1 MFKNTNNSNII
12 VDLKDY
18 MFTSKN
24 MNKFTKH
31 MTQIVSEPKSS
42 TKNIEQMNKEQ
53 INIEQMNKEQINK
66 EQINKQQ
73 INKEPK
79 SSTKNIEQINIEP
92 KSSTKNIEQINKEP
106 KSSTKNIEQINKG
119 QINKNVVFQTNYK
132 NKIETMYKP
141 KQKDSLFWCFYILK
155 KGFFNYE
162 MEINNQYFVVEKKEK
177 FKYIEL
183 LRKNKDILKIH
194 KIKPLTEL
202 EDDLA
207 NKDKISIKTFFALCI
222 FENIN
227 ILLVNNRKIYE
238 LLCSDIEPI
247 NIVHRNNKTYE
258 HSIELDPTNEI
269 IQKYRDTYY
278 KMSSFEGTLKGMG
291 SYKLEE
297 LIELCIKLNIN
308 IESPKVEEKGKQKMT
323 KKDIYN
329 LLVLNY

>member
-1 MFKNTNNSNII
+1 MFKNTNKSSII

-42 TKNIEQMNKEQ
+42 TKNIEQ
-53 INIEQMNKEQINK
+53 INKEQINK
-66 EQINKQQ
+66 EQINK
-73 INKEPK
+73 E
-79 SSTKNIEQINIEP
+79 
-92 KSSTKNIEQINKEP
+92 
-106 KSSTKNIEQINKG
+106 
-119 QINKNVVFQTNYK
+119 QINKNVVFQKNYK

-155 KGFFNYE
+155 NGFFNYE

-238 LLCSDIEPI
+238 LLCSDIDEKHPI
-247 NIVHRNNKTYE
+247 NIVHRNNKTYQ
-258 HSIELDPTNEI
+258 HSIELDTTNEI

-278 KMSSFEGTLKGMG
+278 KMSSFEGTLKSIG

-308 IESPKVEEKGKQKMT
+308 IEDAKVEQKGKQKMT

>member
-1 MFKNTNNSNII
+1 MFKNINKSNII
-12 VDLKDY
+12 LDLEDY

-24 MNKFTKH
+24 MNKYTKN
-31 MTQIVSEPKSS
+31 MTQFVSEPKSS
-42 TKNIEQMNKEQ
+42 TKNIK
-53 INIEQMNKEQINK
+53 
-66 EQINKQQ
+66 Q
-73 INKEPK
+73 INKEP
-79 SSTKNIEQINIEP
+79 I
-92 KSSTKNIEQINKEP
+92 KEP
-106 KSSTKNIEQINKG
+106 
-119 QINKNVVFQTNYK
+119 INKNVVCQKNYK

-141 KQKDSLFWCFYILK
+141 KQKDSLFWCFYVLK
-155 KGFFNYE
+155 NGFFNYE
-162 MEINNQYFVVEKKEK
+162 MEINNQYFVVEKNEK

-194 KIKPLTEL
+194 KIKPFTEL

-238 LLCSDIEPI
+238 LLCSDIDEKHPI

-258 HSIELDPTNEI
+258 HSIELDTTNEI

-278 KMSSFEGTLKGMG
+278 KMSSFEGTLKSMS

-308 IESPKVEEKGKQKMT
+308 IEDPKVEQKSKQKMT

>member
-1 MFKNTNNSNII
+1 MFKNTNKSSII

-42 TKNIEQMNKEQ
+42 TKNIEQ
-53 INIEQMNKEQINK
+53 INKEQINK
-66 EQINKQQ
+66 EQINK
-73 INKEPK
+73 
-79 SSTKNIEQINIEP
+79 
-92 KSSTKNIEQINKEP
+92 EQINKEQIN
-106 KSSTKNIEQINKG
+106 KEQINKE

-155 KGFFNYE
+155 NGFFNYE

-227 ILLVNNRKIYE
+227 ILLVNNRKINE

-278 KMSSFEGTLKGMG
+278 KMSSFEGTLKGIG

-308 IESPKVEEKGKQKMT
+308 IEALKVEEKGKQKMT

>member
-1 MFKNTNNSNII
+1 MFKNINKSNII
-12 VDLKDY
+12 LDLEDY

-24 MNKFTKH
+24 MNKYTKN
-31 MTQIVSEPKSS
+31 MTQFVSEPKSS
-42 TKNIEQMNKEQ
+42 TKNIK
-53 INIEQMNKEQINK
+53 
-66 EQINKQQ
+66 Q
-73 INKEPK
+73 INKEP
-79 SSTKNIEQINIEP
+79 I
-92 KSSTKNIEQINKEP
+92 KEP
-106 KSSTKNIEQINKG
+106 
-119 QINKNVVFQTNYK
+119 INKNVVCQKNYK

-141 KQKDSLFWCFYILK
+141 KQKDSLFWCFYVLK
-155 KGFFNYE
+155 NGFFNYE
-162 MEINNQYFVVEKKEK
+162 MEINNQYFVVEKNEK

-194 KIKPLTEL
+194 KIKPFTEL

-238 LLCSDIEPI
+238 LLCTDIDEKHPI

-258 HSIELDPTNEI
+258 HSIELDTTNEI

-278 KMSSFEGTLKGMG
+278 KMSSFEGTLKSMS

-308 IESPKVEEKGKQKMT
+308 IEDPKVEQKSKQKMT

>member
-66 EQINKQQ
+66 EQINK
-73 INKEPK
+73 
-79 SSTKNIEQINIEP
+79 
-92 KSSTKNIEQINKEP
+92 EQINKE
-106 KSSTKNIEQINKG
+106 
-119 QINKNVVFQTNYK
+119 QINKNVVFQKNYK

-155 KGFFNYE
+155 NGFFNYE

-238 LLCSDIEPI
+238 LLCTDIEPI

-278 KMSSFEGTLKGMG
+278 KMSSFEGTLKCIG

-308 IESPKVEEKGKQKMT
+308 IEAPKVEQNGKQKMT

>member
-42 TKNIEQMNKEQ
+42 TKNIEQ
-53 INIEQMNKEQINK
+53 
-66 EQINKQQ
+66 

-79 SSTKNIEQINIEP
+79 SSTKNIEQMN
-92 KSSTKNIEQINKEP
+92 KQQIN
-106 KSSTKNIEQINKG
+106 N
-119 QINKNVVFQTNYK
+119 QTNYK

-155 KGFFNYE
+155 NGFFNYE

-183 LRKNKDILKIH
+183 MRKNKDILKIH

-238 LLCSDIEPI
+238 LLCSDIDEKHPI
-247 NIVHRNNKTYE
+247 NIVHRNNKTYQ
-258 HSIELDPTNEI
+258 HSIELDTTNEI

-278 KMSSFEGTLKGMG
+278 KMSSFEGTLKGIG

-308 IESPKVEEKGKQKMT
+308 IEAPKVEQNGKQKMT